1 VRKLRLVVADDHSL
15 MRRGICDLL
24 ESEPGWEVV
33 AEAGNGREAVE
44 AVAKAKPDVL
54 IIDLAMPELNGL
66 TATREILRFFPKTEV
81 VLLTMHNTDQA
92 IREVLESGARGY
104 VLKSD
109 AEQDLITAVKAVAAG
124 KPFFTP
130 NVAEV
135 VLKGYLF
142 RGANTETKENLSELT
157 TRERQVVQLL
167 VEGKGNKDVAV
178 AMRVSVKTVESHRSN
193 INRKLS
199 IRSTSDLVRYALRN
213 GIVEL

>member
-1 VRKLRLVVADDHSL
+1 VRKLRIVVADDHAL

-24 ESEPGWEVV
+24 ETEPGWEVV
-33 AEAGNGREAVE
+33 AEASNGREAVE

-54 IIDLAMPELNGL
+54 VIDLAMPELNGL
-66 TATREILRFFPKTEV
+66 TATREILRSFPKVEV

-109 AEQDLITAVKAVAAG
+109 AEQDLITAVKAVAVG

-135 VLKGYLF
+135 VLKGYLC
-142 RGANTETKENLSELT
+142 RNTKKETSDSLPELT

-167 VEGKGNKDVAV
+167 AEGKGNKDVAV
-178 AMRVSVKTVESHRSN
+178 AMQVSVKTVEAHRSN

-199 IRSTSDLVRYALRN
+199 IRSTSDLVRYAVRN
-213 GIVEL
+213 GIVAP

>member
-1 VRKLRLVVADDHSL
+1 MRKLRIVVADDHAL

-33 AEAGNGREAVE
+33 AEAGNGREAVD
-44 AVAKAKPDVL
+44 AVASSKPDVL
-54 IIDLAMPELNGL
+54 VIDLAMPELNGL
-66 TATREILRFFPKTEV
+66 TATREILRSFPKVEV
-81 VLLTMHNTDQA
+81 VLLTMHNTDQT
-92 IREVLESGARGY
+92 IREVLQSGARGY

-109 AEQDLITAVKAVAAG
+109 AEQDLITAVKAVASG

-135 VLKGYLF
+135 VLKGYLS
-142 RGANTETKENLSELT
+142 RNAKNESYETPSELT

-167 VEGKGNKDVAV
+167 AEGKGNKDVAV
-178 AMRVSVKTVESHRSN
+178 AMRVSVKTVEAHRSN

-199 IRSTSDLVRYALRN
+199 IRSTSDLVRYAIRN
-213 GIVEL
+213 GIVAP

>member
-1 VRKLRLVVADDHSL
+1 VRNLRLVVADDHPL

-24 ESEPGWEVV
+24 ETEPGWEVV
-33 AEAGNGREAVE
+33 AEASNGREAVE

-54 IIDLAMPELNGL
+54 VIDLAMPELNGL
-66 TATREILRFFPKTEV
+66 TATREILRFFPKVEV

-92 IREVLESGARGY
+92 VREVLESGARGY

-109 AEQDLITAVKAVAAG
+109 AEQDLIAAVKAVSLG
-124 KPFFTP
+124 KPFFTG
-130 NVAEV
+130 NVTEV
-135 VLKGYLF
+135 VLKGYLS
-142 RGANTETKENLSELT
+142 RSPGTEQAEALPELT

-178 AMRVSVKTVESHRSN
+178 AMRVSVKTVEAHRSN

-199 IRSTSDLVRYALRN
+199 LRSTSDLVRYALRN
-213 GIVEL
+213 GIVMP

>member
-1 VRKLRLVVADDHSL
+1 VRKLRIVVADDHAL

-24 ESEPGWEVV
+24 KSEPGWEVV
-33 AEAGNGREAVE
+33 AEASNGREAVT
-44 AVAKAKPDVL
+44 AVGKTRPDVL
-54 IIDLAMPELNGL
+54 VIDLAMPEVNGL
-66 TATREILRFFPKTEV
+66 TATREILRSFPRVEV

-109 AEQDLITAVKAVAAG
+109 AEHDLVTAVKAVALG

-135 VLKGYLF
+135 VLKGYLG
-142 RGANTETKENLSELT
+142 RNDRMAVAENPSGLT

-167 VEGKGNKDVAV
+167 AEGKGNKDVAT
-178 AMRVSVKTVESHRSN
+178 AMHVSVKTVEAHRTN

-199 IRSTSDLVRYALRN
+199 IRSTSELVRYAIRN
-213 GIVEL
+213 GIVAL

>member
-1 VRKLRLVVADDHSL
+1 MRKLRIVVADDHAL

-24 ESEPGWEVV
+24 KSEPGWEIV
-33 AEAGNGREAVE
+33 AEASNGREAVA
-44 AVAKAKPDVL
+44 AVDKTKPDVL
-54 IIDLAMPELNGL
+54 VIDLAMPELNGL
-66 TATREILRFFPKTEV
+66 TATREILRSFPRVEV

-109 AEQDLITAVKAVAAG
+109 AEQDLVTAVKAVALG

-135 VLKGYLF
+135 VLKGYLG
-142 RGANTETKENLSELT
+142 RNDRTAPAEHLSGLT
-157 TRERQVVQLL
+157 TRERQIVQL
-167 VEGKGNKDVAV
+167 VAEGNGNKDVAS
-178 AMRVSVKTVESHRSN
+178 ALQLSVKTVEAHRSN

-199 IRSTSDLVRYALRN
+199 IRSTTELVRYAVRN
-213 GIVEL
+213 GIVAL